1 MDVQSAAEATTSVA
15 HSVRALEISNDAA
28 KTEGKAAVRLIE
40 GAGPAQGNVDPS
52 KGANV
57 DIHA

>member
-28 KTEGKAAVRLIE
+28 KTEGKAAVKLIE
-40 GAGPAQGNVDPS
+40 GSAQGNVDPS